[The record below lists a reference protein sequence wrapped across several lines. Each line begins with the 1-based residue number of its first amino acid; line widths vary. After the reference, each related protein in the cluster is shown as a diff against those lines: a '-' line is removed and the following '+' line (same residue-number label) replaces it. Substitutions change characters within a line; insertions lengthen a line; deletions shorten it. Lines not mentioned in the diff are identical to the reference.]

1 MFNDVIVVDS
11 APEPYESLSPYEYMD
26 ESGISWVT
34 GEVGLKVVSEQSC
47 TRMRWVYLGKE
58 AMDRLA
64 ELFSRSD
71 ACSASSAATKWPRSG
86 NSSALSSLF

>member
-34 GEVGLKVVSEQSC
+34 GEIWLKGMGEQICSYK
-47 TRMRWVYLGKE
+47 RWVYLGTT
-58 AMDRLA
+58 
-64 ELFSRSD
+64 
-71 ACSASSAATKWPRSG
+71 ATTQ
-86 NSSALSSLF
+86 LVEIFFLL